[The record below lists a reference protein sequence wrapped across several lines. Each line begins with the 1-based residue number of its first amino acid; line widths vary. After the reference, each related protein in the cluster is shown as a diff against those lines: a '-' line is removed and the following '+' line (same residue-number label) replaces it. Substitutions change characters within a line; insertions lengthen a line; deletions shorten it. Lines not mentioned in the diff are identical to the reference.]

1 VERYGAEA
9 AETMKNANGL
19 SKSGGVTRTGRVLRR
34 GQAGATLVEIMVVL
48 VILLIGIFLVIRVFP
63 EGFGILRA
71 NGNRTL
77 ATRLAEQEMTRMR
90 GDLSSL
96 PDGVLFGYFNQ
107 SLNGGVGGIQTQNE
121 IDPDDLGS
129 YLNSTPINPYYSDVN
144 KFRLIKG
151 EAVKIPVAVTGAF
164 GSGSVY
170 TCKFGPLYMNQVV
183 GNRDNVPTNDNERAL
198 YDSFLAVTGAPMT
211 GIPVEADSTNTFR
224 FRNFLTNQQSYL
236 IDYGGENDGAQIMF
250 APRPPTTPARAN
262 PTRFFRVTVTFDNG
276 SGFTTQTVTVSV
288 PDSYNPV
295 WTSLGVT
302 GEVVPGSDAV
312 ARSFDRI
319 PYNGTWDSNDPYQF
333 KLLSQNIATD
343 FAVGAD
349 ATYANLG
356 VLAFNPAG
364 AGYSET
370 TPRGVQPF
378 TAYVDYSVL
387 DWHILRE
394 EREVPPVLGNAN
406 GTVAVRV
413 TLRDLMRVG
422 DPLADNTFYNG
433 IYGGTQRSVDIDVF
447 DLNDPTGAPL
457 LPGDYNNGN
466 PIDADPF
473 TGIEHRDANGDPI
486 QADYYIEPD
495 QRNGTYRTGTIFVN
509 TNRRPAGSKLRI
521 LYKAQGDWAVAVQ
534 KAYSRYETAL
544 DPNGL
549 PASLPLRAR
558 FDAFGIAGAGE
569 TAELRFPRS
578 DVNKSFVVT
587 LEYTLA
593 NGEVKRLAPIQMT
606 ADEPPV
612 DGNPVGPYD
621 GRYAIVNVFKHLP
634 FLTQQEF
641 RNAASWRVHGTVSG
655 VSVKTR
661 VIWRDADAPTERW
674 RVQDMDTYL
683 TVKPEGVY

>member
-19 SKSGGVTRTGRVLRR
+19 SKSGGMTRTGRVLRG

-90 GDLSSL
+90 GDLSNL
-96 PDGVLFGYFNQ
+96 PDGVLLSFPAGANG
-107 SLNGGVGGIQTQNE
+107 SLVTVTNE
-121 IDPDDLGS
+121 DPDNLGA
-129 YLNSTPINPYYSDVN
+129 YPANTTPVNPYFADVN
-144 KFRLIKG
+144 KFRFIKG
-151 EAVKIPVAVTGAF
+151 EAVKIPVAVTTAF

-183 GNRDNVPTNDNERAL
+183 GNRANVPTNAAEQAI
-198 YDSFLAVTGAPMT
+198 YDSFLAVSGAPLT
-211 GIPVEADSTNTFR
+211 GIPAESDNTNPFR
-224 FRNFLTNQQSYL
+224 FRNFLTNQQSYM
-236 IDYGGENDGAQIMF
+236 IDYGGENDAAQIMF
-250 APRPPTTPARAN
+250 APRPPATPARAN
-262 PTRFFRVTVTFDNG
+262 PNRTFRVTVNVDTG
-276 SGFTTQTVTVSV
+276 SGFTTQTLTIVV
-288 PDSYNPV
+288 PDSYDPQ
-295 WTSLGVT
+295 WQTLGIT
-302 GEVVPGSDAV
+302 GEIVPGSDVVVRA
-312 ARSFDRI
+312 FDRI
-319 PYNGTWDSNDPYQF
+319 PYNGAWDSTDPYQY
-333 KLLSQNIATD
+333 KLLSDNIQTGD
-343 FAVGAD
+343 T
-349 ATYANLG
+349 ATYANIG
-356 VLAFNPAG
+356 ILAFNPAG

-378 TAYVDYSVL
+378 TAYVDYNVL
-387 DWHILRE
+387 DWHIIRE

-422 DPLADNTFYNG
+422 DALADNTFYNG
-433 IYGGTQRSVDIDVF
+433 IYGGTQRAVDIDVF

-473 TGIEHRDANGDPI
+473 TGIAYPNGT

-495 QRNGTYRTGTIFVN
+495 QRSGTYRTGTIFVN

-544 DPNGL
+544 ETVNNTVVRSTYIKPG
-549 PASLPLRAR
+549 RY
-558 FDAFGIAGAGE
+558 DAFAVVGTGAN
-569 TAELRFPRS
+569 AQLRFPFS
-578 DVNKSFVVT
+578 DLNKSFVVT
-587 LEYTLA
+587 IEYTTPT
-593 NGEVKRLAPIQMT
+593 GEVKRLAPIQMT
-606 ADEPPV
+606 ADRNEEDPSLDPDIYDRKWAVV
-612 DGNPVGPYD
+612 DVM
-621 GRYAIVNVFKHLP
+621 KHLP

-641 RNAASWRVHGTVSG
+641 QNATSWGVHGTVTG

-683 TVKPEGVY
+683 TAKPEGVY